1 MISSIRILSRRA
13 RPAGPPPPALRGGNR
28 SPRRCP
34 PAAAASNCDL
44 ETTCARRHEMSKLTR
59 GNSNALTGT
68 RRGMLAAPDFQ
79 ASHLSGACAGGGDPA
94 RQLRGNHQSRRGLHP
109 GGEQLNHMAIGGTA
123 TRFSDGL
130 RFAPPKI
137 ARGGASHAEACALFG
152 MLGAAACFERTAY
165 RHPRNRAPGCRSCLR
180 NRV

>member
-1 MISSIRILSRRA
+1 
-13 RPAGPPPPALRGGNR
+13 
-28 SPRRCP
+28 
-34 PAAAASNCDL
+34 
-44 ETTCARRHEMSKLTR
+44 MSKLTR

-165 RHPRNRAPGCRSCLR
+165 RHPRNRAPGCRHGRQSCQPGRLMSAAICEVEKPPQWLYRASPAKLR
-180 NRV
+180 WEHVPSRSDGRRAAASGFPRRE